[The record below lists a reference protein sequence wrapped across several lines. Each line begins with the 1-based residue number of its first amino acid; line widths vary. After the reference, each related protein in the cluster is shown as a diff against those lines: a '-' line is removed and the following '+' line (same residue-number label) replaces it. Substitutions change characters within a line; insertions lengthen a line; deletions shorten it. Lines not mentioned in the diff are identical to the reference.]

1 MQERR
6 ESSSKINGLIRWFE
20 RQKRVYDSVW
30 PSKTRAVTD
39 QSGALFIGNVQEK
52 KYMHRIAMS
61 ELCFGKKSESTQ

>member
-30 PSKTRAVTD
+30 PRKTRAVTD

-52 KYMHRIAMS
+52 NAPNSYEWTMFRKEIGVHAVA
-61 ELCFGKKSESTQ
+61 